1 MYSSAAE
8 FITNQVVPNSFWN
21 IAETSVQYTQHLF
34 GQYLTS
40 SPSII
45 DEMDI
50 EQTPGKKIYSISFN
64 QDCTSLAVGHE
75 DGYSFYSLRSLDK
88 LEKIQDA
95 KTPERACIVEKLFN
109 SSLITVVSMKSTRK
123 LQVYHSSKENEICS
137 HTYAS
142 SIIAVR
148 MNRKRVVVCLEDA
161 IHIHNVRDMRIL
173 HMIKDTPS
181 NPQGIV
187 DLSIDD
193 NNCFLAFPASSSTGH
208 VHIFDAENLNT
219 VCQITA
225 HDSVLAAVRFNPEG
239 NKLATGSE
247 KGTVIR
253 VFSITG
259 GERLFEFVRG
269 VSRCVQISSLAF
281 SQDSRFLCLSSN
293 TETVHVF
300 SLAKRDQQLD
310 HHTKP
315 DDSSQE
321 SVSWMSYFSQQA
333 SAYLPQQVNDLM
345 LRGKSVATAKLPIL
359 GHKTV
364 VAMPKIQG
372 IDYLII
378 ASMEGYLFWY
388 SLPTSGD
395 VSECKLLRQYK
406 IGPKK
411 STKKDGDEGELG
423 GIQISSSQKNLESDS
438 QNTPARFSQ
447 ASGSIKTSS
456 GSPSIFGT
464 SSTSTKLPQMPSSN
478 TPKMLSANKLLATK
492 DLTKVDAN
500 PFNMEDLVIPL
511 DEDEIVNLETVKSG
525 SAASPLNLP
534 PADLDDL
541 EEFPPL
547 KNPTS

>member
-8 FITNQVVPNSFWN
+8 FITNQINPNSLWN
-21 IAETSVQYTQHLF
+21 FAETSVQYTQHLF
-34 GQYLTS
+34 GQYL
-40 SPSII
+40 SPTPAILV

-75 DGYSFYSLRSLDK
+75 DGYSFYSLRSIDK

-95 KTPERACIVEKLFN
+95 KAPERACIVEKLFN

-208 VHIFDAENLNT
+208 NLIT

-345 LRGKSVATAKLPIL
+345 LRGKSVAVAKLPIL

-372 IDYLII
+372 IDYLIV

-388 SLPTSGD
+388 SLPTSSD

-411 STKKDGDEGELG
+411 SSKKDGDEGEIG
-423 GIQISSSQKNLESDS
+423 GIQISTPQKNLEPEL

-447 ASGSIKTSS
+447 TSGSIKTSS
-456 GSPSIFGT
+456 GSPSLFGT
-464 SSTSTKLPQMPSSN
+464 SSTSVKLQQQLHSASN
-478 TPKMLSANKLLATK
+478 TPKVLSTPKPLSSK
-492 DLTKVDAN
+492 DLTKVVDAN
-500 PFNMEDLVIPL
+500 PFNMEDLVTPL
-511 DEDEIVNLETVKSG
+511 DEDEIVNLEPVKIGSTVAVS
-525 SAASPLNLP
+525 SPLNLP

-547 KNPTS
+547 KNSTS